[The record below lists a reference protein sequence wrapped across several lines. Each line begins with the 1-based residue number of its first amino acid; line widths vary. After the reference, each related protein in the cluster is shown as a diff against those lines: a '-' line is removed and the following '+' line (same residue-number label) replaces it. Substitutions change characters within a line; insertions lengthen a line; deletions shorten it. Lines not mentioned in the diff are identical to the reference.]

1 MCTYTGTP
9 GGVASPGSRRPC
21 NNHGGRPRRRQ
32 RQRWL
37 TRTPLLAPPG
47 PSPPLPSPS
56 AGAVPS
62 RPVRVTLTATHR
74 SFPRPEQTNR
84 KRGPRPLRVAELS
97 SVSARHGHAHTGAH
111 LNLIRAESW
120 RRWNE
125 WNLAPGVFL
134 PACLTLAALLVHYFT
149 AAAGRRT
156 DGVPRRRC
164 ARICSRRLVVEVSR
178 AATESDPDACH
189 PAAVAR
195 VTLVTGGA
203 TESMRRAA
211 TASQGLWSLGAWWW
225 RAPSRRGE
233 AAPRG
238 ERAHGACARGV
249 WEQARDRI
257 SAAA

>member
-1 MCTYTGTP
+1 MAPVERMESSAWCLFACLP
-9 GGVASPGSRRPC
+9 NPCSASTTILLP
-21 NNHGGRPRRRQ
+21 PRRR
-32 RQRWL
+32 
-37 TRTPLLAPPG
+37 
-47 PSPPLPSPS
+47 
-56 AGAVPS
+56 
-62 RPVRVTLTATHR
+62 
-74 SFPRPEQTNR
+74 
-84 KRGPRPLRVAELS
+84 
-97 SVSARHGHAHTGAH
+97 
-111 LNLIRAESW
+111 
-120 RRWNE
+120 
-125 WNLAPGVFL
+125 
-134 PACLTLAALLVHYFT
+134 
-149 AAAGRRT
+149 RRT
-156 DGVPRRRC
+156 DGVSRRRC